1 MGGTGTDP
9 MKVEG
14 ESGDSPRARRYTAGI
29 LFRKVGEFV
38 LQSEPNAIVL
48 TLLRRITWQA
58 LSFLGL
64 LQ

>member
-1 MGGTGTDP
+1 MGGTGKDP
-9 MKVEG
+9 MRVEG
-14 ESGDSPRARRYTAGI
+14 ESGDSPRAHRYPAGI

>member
-58 LSFLGL
+58 LRFLGL